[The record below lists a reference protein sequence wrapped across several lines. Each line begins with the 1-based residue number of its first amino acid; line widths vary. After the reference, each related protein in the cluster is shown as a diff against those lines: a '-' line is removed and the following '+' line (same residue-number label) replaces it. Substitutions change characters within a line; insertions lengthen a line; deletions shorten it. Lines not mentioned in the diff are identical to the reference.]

1 MINIEGKTQ
10 AQIEEMFSK
19 EKMNEYIAIELSS
32 FLDKLDTSYYTRLQ
46 NVAGTSE
53 DETVGLMMHI
63 IALFGNVKNG
73 LALDK
78 DYPHVR
84 EFDINQ
90 QVLGISSYL
99 GDVVPTK
106 YEVAMDIIGE
116 FDGILWDI
124 QQENVQNDLGQWYT
138 RSYSII
144 DYAVAESASTLL
156 QYSRYKLP
164 LIEQPL
170 DWNEGESGGYH
181 LNNGKST
188 LNLGEAKQPQKV
200 LDVLNRLQKQAYTL
214 RTPDFKQQHAYT
226 LEQIKKKNW
235 KKAESENLEAVE
247 IKLQTAQETYQTM
260 EGREF
265 YFEWK
270 DDMRGRGYCSGYD
283 ITLQGDSYQKS
294 LLRPVFK

>member
-46 NVAGTSE
+46 NVTGTSE
-53 DETVGLMMHI
+53 DDTVGLMIHI
-63 IALFGNVKNG
+63 IGLFGNVKNG

-90 QVLGISSYL
+90 MVLGISSYL
-99 GDVVPTK
+99 SDVVPTK
-106 YEVAMDIIGE
+106 YEVAMDIIAE

-124 QQENVQNDLGQWYT
+124 QQENVQNDMGQWFT
-138 RSYSII
+138 RSYSIV

-214 RTPDFKQQHAYT
+214 RTPDFKVQHAYT
-226 LEQIKKKNW
+226 LAQIKKKNW
-235 KKAESENLEAVE
+235 KKAEGENLEAVE
-247 IKLQTAQETYQTM
+247 IKLQTAKETYQTM
-260 EGREF
+260 EGREYF
-265 YFEWK
+265 YEWK
-270 DDMRGRGYCSGYD
+270 YDFRGRAYCSGYD
-283 ITLQGDSYQKS
+283 ITLQGDSFQKS
-294 LLRPVFK
+294 LNQPVFE